1 VYIYPFGATGYLMA
15 GGRNPTRHD
24 LILPRYQSDEEVQSV
39 IETLEHR
46 RIRHAYLMRFVLPPK
61 DPIIAYIERHYR
73 CDDAGA
79 CVRDDAR
86 APEADATSGIQSPS
100 GAGPPRGAG
109 YR

>member
-1 VYIYPFGATGYLMA
+1 VYIYPFGATGYLMV

-24 LILPRYQSDEEVQSV
+24 LILPRYQSDEEV
-39 IETLEHR
+39 
-46 RIRHAYLMRFVLPPK
+46 PK